1 MNMYERKLRYFH
13 VLILNMTF
21 NKFCRILA
29 ALLYIFLLHSN
40 LCYLGFPNT
49 FCKFNRFI
57 DIINMLVKIF
67 SNVVL
72 FLYSVYFS
80 RFRSLSYTF
89 IFLNLQI
96 YFFRSKNYL
105 CYATCILFLVFLI
118 FQYSKLPVSVKML
131 F

>member
-13 VLILNMTF
+13 VLILNMIF

-29 ALLYIFLLHSN
+29 ALLYIFLLYSN
-40 LCYLGFPNT
+40 FCYFGFPNT

-105 CYATCILFLVFLI
+105 CYITCILFIPDISI
-118 FQYSKLPVSVKML
+118 F
-131 F
+131 